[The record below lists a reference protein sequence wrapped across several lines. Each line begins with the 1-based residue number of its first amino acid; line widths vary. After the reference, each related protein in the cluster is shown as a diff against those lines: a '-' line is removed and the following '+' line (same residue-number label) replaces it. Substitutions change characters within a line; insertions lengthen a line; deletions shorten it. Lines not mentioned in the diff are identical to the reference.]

1 MKRLSLL
8 LACILVSLLTFAQDI
23 IITRDAQRIEGKVK
37 EVSPTEIRYLYWDN
51 LDGPVFVLPTTE
63 IATITFQNGKVQ
75 VFNNERLETTPSET
89 AHLADTTNLVDT
101 TKLSDDGMIRMSGSH
116 WAPFY
121 ILKRDGKET
130 TMDGSE
136 LVKFFNTAC
145 PEAYNEY
152 VKGVRLYWG
161 GYFLMCGS
169 LGLLVTSLLYINDSI
184 ALWGSLLAASCIL
197 DIASITLAYTGKQKA
212 RDSYKIYNA
221 QCSKRA
227 TTLSLSTQVSQNGIG
242 LALRF

>member
-8 LACILVSLLTFAQDI
+8 LACIMVSLLTFAQDI
-23 IITRDAQRIEGKVK
+23 IITRDAQRIEGKIK

-51 LDGPVFVLPTTE
+51 QDGPVFVLPTAE
-63 IATITFQNGKVQ
+63 IATITYQNGKVQ
-75 VFNNERLETTPSET
+75 VFNNDQPKQMSHEATLVVDTTN
-89 AHLADTTNLVDT
+89 LADTTQQ
-101 TKLSDDGMIRMSGSH
+101 SDDGMIRMSGSRL
-116 WAPFY
+116 APFY
-121 ILKRDGKET
+121 ILKQDGKET

-152 VKGVRLYWG
+152 IKGVKLYWG

-169 LGLLVTSLLYINDSI
+169 LGLLVTSLLYIDSGI

-197 DIASITLAYTGKQKA
+197 DIASITMAYTGKQKA